1 MSGHVE
7 GHHADGAHADVSVRP
22 AVAGDEQQVARIQLA
37 AWRQAHAATLGDE
50 VLDSF
55 DEAVFVQRWAQAVRT
70 PPAPGYRVLVAC
82 AGPRVVG
89 FAAVAPVPPPES
101 EPLAAPGGVIVA
113 LEVDP
118 PDQRA
123 GHGSRLL
130 AAAVDLLR
138 GDGADQVQT
147 WVIDGDEARDRF
159 LAGAGMGPDGAVR
172 DLSSGEGPGGET
184 FVVRERRWFAAI

>member
-1 MSGHVE
+1 MS

-22 AVAGDEQQVARIQLA
+22 AVPGDEQAVARIQLA
-37 AWRQAHAATLGDE
+37 AWRVAHAQTLGED

-55 DEAVFVQRWAQAVRT
+55 DESAFVERWSDAVRR

-89 FAAVAPVPPPES
+89 FTAVAPVPPPDD
-101 EPLAAPGGVIVA
+101 EPAAAPGGVILA
-113 LEVDP
+113 LEVNP

-184 FVVRERRWFAAI
+184 FVVRERRWYAAI

>member
-1 MSGHVE
+1 MSGNHV
-7 GHHADGAHADVSVRP
+7 AAAHADVSVRP
-22 AVAGDEQQVARIQLA
+22 AVAGDEREVARIQLA
-37 AWRQAHAATLGDE
+37 AWRVAHAETLGED
-50 VLDSF
+50 VLRGF
-55 DEAVFVQRWAQAVRT
+55 DEATFEQRWSDAVRR

-89 FAAVAPVPPPES
+89 FAAVAPVPPPED
-101 EPLAAPGGVIVA
+101 EPLAAPGGVILA

-118 PDQRA
+118 PEQRA

-138 GDGADQVQT
+138 VDGADQVQT

-172 DLSSGEGPGGET
+172 DLSSGQGPGGET
-184 FVVRERRWFAAI
+184 FVVRERRWFASI

>member
-1 MSGHVE
+1 MSGHHT
-7 GHHADGAHADVSVRP
+7 GDTHADVSVRP
-22 AVAGDEQQVARIQLA
+22 AVAGDERHVARIQLA
-37 AWRQAHAATLGDE
+37 AWRLAHAQTLGED
-50 VLDSF
+50 VLAGF
-55 DEAVFVQRWAQAVRT
+55 DEAVFVERWSQAVRT

-89 FAAVAPVPPPES
+89 FAAVAPVPPPED
-101 EPLAAPGGVIVA
+101 EPLASPGGVILA

-159 LAGAGMGPDGAVR
+159 LAGAGLGPDGAVR
-172 DLSSGEGPGGET
+172 HLSSGEGPGGERL
-184 FVVRERRWFAAI
+184 VVRERRWFAAI

>member
-1 MSGHVE
+1 MSGDHV
-7 GHHADGAHADVSVRP
+7 AGAHADVSVRP
-22 AVAGDEQQVARIQLA
+22 AVAGDEREVARIQLA
-37 AWRQAHAATLGDE
+37 AWRVAHAETLGAD
-50 VLDSF
+50 VLNSF
-55 DEAVFVQRWAQAVRT
+55 DEATFEQRWSDAVRR

-89 FAAVAPVPPPES
+89 FAAVAPVPPPED
-101 EPLAAPGGVIVA
+101 EPLAAPGGVILA

-118 PDQRA
+118 PEQRA

-138 GDGADQVQT
+138 VDGADQVQT

-172 DLSSGEGPGGET
+172 DLSSGQGPGGET
-184 FVVRERRWFAAI
+184 FVVRERRWFASI